1 MQLTLMQKTRINRLV
16 LSAKVS
22 GQFWI
27 TCLDERETARE
38 LVTVEGID
46 GQWVLKSNRKVE
58 VRDGSNQ
65 KIKSIAIEP
74 MNFYNLY
81 DRLTDETYL
90 LFAEPIT
97 DDRKIYQKI
106 LFQPDAV
113 ITIGRKEE
121 NTIVYQSRFTSSHH
135 AELVVVNQKLMLTDL
150 NSSNGTFVNG
160 HRVQTVEL
168 KPGDVIYI
176 VGLKL
181 IVGNGFLAINNPD
194 QKVSFDHNTLTPL
207 QSLLEA
213 EPDREEME
221 EEEIQAEDEVFYRS
235 PRFKR
240 DVKTAVITIDPPPP
254 LGTPEATP
262 LMLMLGPSLTMGMA
276 SLFTGLFSY
285 YNVVSSGGDIKQAIP
300 SLVMAGSMLCGTILW
315 PILTKM
321 FEKRKRRLHEQER
334 QKKYNAYLEQKRQ
347 EIAEESYLQKEILKE
362 NFSSLEECGQ
372 RILQQKRNL
381 WERMDTHND
390 FLKIRLGIG
399 DLPMDLELKFPEKR
413 FVLEDDILQNNLYK
427 LAEQP
432 QILSQVPVTTSLKDQ
447 GIVGIVGNRDRVL
460 GLVRGIILQLVAL
473 HSYDD
478 VKLVFFFNPREKE
491 QVSFLKWIPHVWDN
505 EKTIRFMASN
515 PGEMKEIS
523 AHLNRLLAA
532 REAEDDPETLLPHY
546 VVFAMDR
553 ELSNKSELV
562 TALLKLKEPRGFSL
576 IALYDT
582 INNLPKE
589 CDTVVDLGEV
599 ESRFY
604 NKKDIYGQYQIFQPD
619 FQPLAPCIQLGTA
632 LGNIRL
638 NTMASAYVL
647 PKMITFLELF
657 GVGKIEHLNPLT
669 RWRENDPTKT
679 LETAVGVD
687 RQGDLFKLD
696 LHEKFHGPHG
706 LVAGMTGSGKSE
718 FIMTY
723 ILSMAVNYHPYEVA
737 FILIDYK
744 GGGMAKA
751 FENLPHTAG
760 IITNLDGAAVN
771 RSLISIQ
778 SELKRRQA
786 IFSATSKAIGVSNID
801 IYKYQR
807 LYREGT
813 VKEPLQHLFIISD
826 EFAELKTQQPEFMQ
840 QLISAARIGRS
851 LGVHLI
857 LATQKPAGVVD
868 DQIWSNSRFRVCL
881 KVQEKADSMDML
893 KRPDAAE
900 LTDTGRFYLQVGY
913 NEIFELGQSAWS
925 GAAYEPSD
933 RVETKKDLSIA
944 VLDPIGRVIKQ
955 VEIERKK
962 QTKAKKE
969 KQLDSITQY
978 LAQLAQEEEIQVK
991 PLWLPP
997 MPPRPLVEELEEQYP
1012 AERPEPGV
1020 LMPLIGMLDDPMNQC
1035 QKPLYLPLT
1044 QEGNVIVYGSAGSGK
1059 TTFLTT
1065 MCYSLLKHY
1074 TAQEVN
1080 LYLLDFGSEVLKC
1093 FAQAPQVGDVLFS
1106 YEREKVVNLFK
1117 MLTTEIEQRK
1127 KVCAEYGGDFLSMV
1141 RQGGEKMPSI
1151 VVGIQN
1157 YSGFS
1162 ENFDDLEEQ
1171 VSYLTRE
1178 GTKYGIYFVLTALTT
1193 NAVRYRMMQNFRQL
1207 LVLQLNDQSEYSGI
1221 LGSVGGTYP
1230 AKMKGRGI
1238 LKQDNVYEFQLAF
1251 ASEQEPVMDYIR
1263 QYAKQL
1269 QQQWKGPGAPKVPIL
1284 PEKVDLEFVRDYLPK
1299 EKIAQYPVGV
1309 DKNTLQVCSYPFE
1322 KQMIT
1327 FVMSRSDSTGF
1338 ISALCGVI
1346 AADGQIPL
1354 TVIDPNRSLE
1364 VSGENMRLVVDK
1376 LDKEI
1381 DEWFQ
1386 ELVYRHNTWKEA
1398 KEQNRPIPSFEK
1410 RILLVH
1416 GLSVLRESLSE
1427 DALDKFKLMLEKC
1440 QIAFGITFLFTAQAD
1455 QIASFSFE
1463 PWFKA
1468 LGTLNRGIWIG
1479 GGIADQ
1485 YQLKIAKITNQLYE
1499 ELENDFGYIVS
1510 NGKPQLVKLLAD
1522 PREGDI
1528 DG

>member
-1 MQLTLMQKTRINRLV
+1 MQLTLIQKQAIHRLV
-16 LSAKVS
+16 LSTKVN
-22 GQFWI
+22 GQFWV
-27 TCLDERETARE
+27 TGLDEEGNKKN

-46 GQWVLKSNRKVE
+46 GKWVLKSNKKVE
-58 VRDGSNQ
+58 IRDGENRV
-65 KIKSIAIEP
+65 IKSIAIAP
-74 MNFYNLY
+74 MNFYNLL
-81 DRLTDETYL
+81 DCMTGETYL
-90 LFAEPIT
+90 LFSEPVT
-97 DDRKIYQKI
+97 DDRKVFHKM
-106 LFQPDAV
+106 LFAPDAT
-113 ITIGRKEE
+113 ITIGRSED
-121 NTIVYQSRFTSSHH
+121 NCLVYRSRFASSHH
-135 AELVVVNQKLMLTDL
+135 VEIVCVNHKLILTDL

-160 HRVQTVEL
+160 RRIQTREL
-168 KPGDVIYI
+168 YPGDVVYI
-176 VGLKL
+176 VGLKM
-181 IVGNGFLAINNPD
+181 IVGNGFIAINNPD
-194 QKVSFDHNTLTPL
+194 QLVTFDKNILIPL
-207 QSLLEA
+207 QLPKNT
-213 EPDREEME
+213 EPGKSE
-221 EEEIQAEDEVFYRS
+221 EETEIQLDDTVFYRS

-240 DVKTAVITIDPPPP
+240 DVKTAVIKLDPPPA
-254 LGTPEATP
+254 LGTPESTP
-262 LMLMLGPSLTMGMA
+262 LMLMLGPSMTMGMA

-285 YNVVSSGGDIKQAIP
+285 FNVISSGGNVRQAIP
-300 SLVMAGSMLCGTILW
+300 SLVMAGSMLCGTVLW
-315 PILTKM
+315 PVITKM
-321 FEKRKRRLHEQER
+321 FEKRKKRQHEEKR
-334 QKKYNAYLEQKRQ
+334 HKKYNAYLEEKRL
-347 EIAEESYLQKEILKE
+347 EIAEESYLQKEIRKE
-362 NFSSLEECGQ
+362 NFSPLEECGK
-372 RILQQKRNL
+372 RILEQKRNL
-381 WERMDTHND
+381 WERMYTHND
-390 FLKIRLGIG
+390 FLQIRLGIG
-399 DLPMDLELKFPEKR
+399 DLPMDIELKYPERR
-413 FVLEDDILQNNLYK
+413 FVLEDDTLQDNLYK

-432 QILSQVPVTTSLKDQ
+432 QILSQVPVTISLKEQ
-447 GIVGIVGNRDRVL
+447 GIVGIVGERQQVL
-460 GLVRGIILQLVAL
+460 GLVRGIILQLTAL

-478 VKLVFFFNPREKE
+478 VKLVFIYDPREQE
-491 QVSFLKWIPHVWDN
+491 QLSFLKWVPHVWDN
-505 EKTIRFMASN
+505 DRSIRFMASE
-515 PGEMKEIS
+515 PGEIKEVS
-523 AHLNRLLAA
+523 AYLNRLLAA
-532 REAEDDPETLLPHY
+532 REEEDEPEHLLPHY

-553 ELSNKSELV
+553 ELSNKSELI
-562 TALLKLKEPRGFSL
+562 TTLLKTKESKGFSL

-582 INNLPKE
+582 IDNLPKE
-589 CDTVVDLGEV
+589 CDTVVDLGKT

-604 NKKDIYGQYQIFQPD
+604 NKKDIYGQYQAFQPD
-619 FQPLAPCIQLGTA
+619 FQALEECGPLGIA

-669 RWRENDPTKT
+669 RWKENDPTKT

-687 RQGDLFKLD
+687 RQGDVFKLD

-813 VKEPLQHLFIISD
+813 VTEPLQHLFIISD

-925 GAAYEPSD
+925 GAQYIPSD
-933 RVETKKDLSIA
+933 RVETKKDLSVE
-944 VLDPIGRVIKQ
+944 VLDPIGRVIRQ
-955 VEIERKK
+955 LEIEQKK
-962 QTKAKKE
+962 MAMAKKA
-969 KQLDSITQY
+969 KQLDSITEY
-978 LAQLAQEEEIQVK
+978 LAKLAEEEHIRVK

-997 MPPRPLVEELEEQYP
+997 MPSRPLVEELEEQYP
-1012 AERPEPGV
+1012 EEKPAPGV
-1020 LMPLIGMLDDPMNQC
+1020 LNPLIGMLDDPMHQQ
-1035 QKPLYLPLT
+1035 QKALHLPLT
-1044 QEGNVIVYGSAGSGK
+1044 QDGNVIVYGAAGSGK

-1065 MCYSLLKHY
+1065 MCYSLLRQH
-1074 TAQEVN
+1074 TAKEVN
-1080 LYLLDFGSEVLKC
+1080 IYLLDFGSEVLKC
-1093 FAQAPQVGDVLFS
+1093 FSEAPQVGDVLFS

-1117 MLTTEIEQRK
+1117 MLQSELERRK
-1127 KVCAEYGGDFLSMV
+1127 RICSEFGGDFLSMI
-1141 RQGGEKMPSI
+1141 RQGGQEIPSI

-1162 ENFDDLEEQ
+1162 ENFDELEDQ
-1171 VSYLTRE
+1171 VAYLTRE

-1207 LVLQLNDQSEYSGI
+1207 FVLQLNDPSEYSGL

-1238 LKQDNVYEFQLAF
+1238 LKQDAVYEFQLAF
-1251 ASEQEPVMDYIR
+1251 VSQNEPVMEDIR
-1263 QYAKQL
+1263 AFAKQL
-1269 QQQWKGPGAPKVPIL
+1269 RANWKGFQAPKVPVL
-1284 PEKVDLEFVRDYLPK
+1284 PETVDLEFVKDYLPK
-1299 EKIAQYPVGV
+1299 DASAEYPVGV
-1309 DKNTLQVCSYPFE
+1309 DKNTLQVCNYPFE

-1327 FVMSRSDSTGF
+1327 FILSRADASDF
-1338 ISALCGVI
+1338 VSALCQVI
-1346 AADGQIPL
+1346 GAGSVPL
-1354 TVIDPNRSLE
+1354 TV
-1364 VSGENMRLVVDK
+1364 
-1376 LDKEI
+1376 LDAARVLPEQPDNVRMVQEGMDAEI
-1381 DEWFQ
+1381 GEWFQ
-1386 ELVYRHNTWKEA
+1386 ELVRRNNAWKEA
-1398 KEQNRPIPSFEK
+1398 KEQNLPAPSFEK

-1416 GLSVLRESLSE
+1416 GLPALREALSE
-1427 DALDKFKLMLEKC
+1427 DGLDKLKVFLEKC
-1440 QIAFGITFLFTAQAD
+1440 QPEYGVTFIFTAQPE
-1455 QIASFSFE
+1455 QISTFSFE
-1463 PWFKA
+1463 PWFRD
-1468 LGTLNRGIWIG
+1468 LGPLNRGIWVG

-1485 YQLKIAKITNQLYE
+1485 YQLKITKITNQLYE
-1499 ELENDFGYIVS
+1499 ELDMNFGYLVM
-1510 NGKPQLVKLLAD
+1510 NGKPRLVKLLSQAK
-1522 PREGDI
+1522 GDEM